1 MGSTSIEWA
10 LLLGSG
16 VLLLAV
22 IAARITTVVGLPTL
36 LVYLVLG
43 VALGNVHVGSAH
55 VAAATTH
62 QAEALGIAAVVLI
75 LAEGGLTTRV
85 ETVRPVLP
93 LALTLSVAGTAV
105 SVAVV
110 AAAARWLLH
119 FDMRLALLAGAVVAP
134 TDAAAVFSILR
145 RVPIVSRLG
154 GVLEAESGTNDPL
167 AAMLVLAIAA
177 GDWDQRSVVSLVGML
192 AVQLVV
198 GGVLGVGIGVAGAAG
213 LRRTALPASG
223 LYPLSVLAFCVLS
236 YGAAAVVGGS
246 GFLAVYLTALTLG
259 NARLPHRAATIGFA
273 EGVGWLAQIGV
284 FVLLGMLVDVSRLGA
299 AVRPAL
305 VLAATLLF
313 LARPLSVAVSAV
325 PFRLPWR
332 EQAFLGWAGLR
343 GAVPI
348 VFTVLAV
355 ARGVPGAQ
363 RLFDAVFLVVFVLT
377 AVQAPV
383 LAPLARRLGLLDE
396 EAAREVEVEVA
407 PLERLH
413 ADMLQLTIPAGSR
426 MHGVEVEELR
436 LPRKAQLTLVVRG
449 GETFAPQP
457 GLRLRVGDSLLIVT
471 PADARRRVEERL
483 RALSRRGRLANW
495 TD

>member
-1 MGSTSIEWA
+1 MGSSSVEWA
-10 LLLGSG
+10 LLIGSA

-22 IAARITTVVGLPTL
+22 VAARITTVVGLPAL

-43 VALGNVHVGSAH
+43 VALGQLHVGAP
-55 VAAATTH
+55 TTR
-62 QAEALGIAAVVLI
+62 QAEALGVAAVVLI
-75 LAEGGLTTRV
+75 LAEGGLTTRLD
-85 ETVRPVLP
+85 TVRPVLP
-93 LALTLSVAGTAV
+93 LALTLSVVGTAV

-110 AAAARWLLH
+110 AVATHWLLH
-119 FDMRLALLAGAVVAP
+119 FDWRLALLSGAVVAP

-145 RVPIVSRLG
+145 RLPVIARLG

-167 AAMLVLAIAA
+167 AAMLVLAVAA
-177 GDWDQRSVVSLVGML
+177 ADWGHRSALSL
-192 AVQLVV
+192 AVALVAQLVIGAAV
-198 GGVLGVGIGVAGAAG
+198 GLGIGIAGALG
-213 LRRTALPASG
+213 LRRIALPSSG

-236 YGAAAVVGGS
+236 YGASAVVHGS
-246 GFLAVYLTALTLG
+246 GFLAVYLTALALG
-259 NARLPHRAATIGFA
+259 NARLPHRPATVGFA

-284 FVLLGMLVDVSRLGA
+284 FVLLGMLVDPGRLGRA
-299 AVRPAL
+299 IVPAL
-305 VLAATLLF
+305 VIAGTLMF
-313 LARPLSVAVSAV
+313 VARPLSVAVSAV
-325 PFRLPWR
+325 AFRLPWR
-332 EQAFLGWAGLR
+332 EQVFLGWAGLR

-383 LAPLARRLGLLDE
+383 LAPLARRLGLLDGD
-396 EAAREVEVEVA
+396 AARDVQVEVA
-407 PLERLH
+407 PLEQLH
-413 ADMLQLTIPAGSR
+413 ADMLQLTIPPGSR

-449 GETFAPQP
+449 GDSFVPQP

-471 PADARRRVEERL
+471 PADARRGVEDRL
-483 RALSRRGRLANW
+483 RAISRRGRLAKW